1 MSQCPGRSTA
11 TAIAAS
17 TGISSAATTAL
28 LLGSLLSFAS
38 PSPAQQPS
46 QTPSAQPQGQPQDAP
61 QTQTCYKDEAGRIVT
76 RRRPGYVEVP
86 CPPRGSRNVQPG
98 VGAPTGPPAQGG
110 TGTTAGESLTQEVAP
125 TVVSPVPRPAMQ
137 DFPQSVA
144 VPDRWRIVDAL
155 GYPRNYFDPYNQN
168 TLKADKPVFGGNWFF
183 DLGLLSDTVY
193 QAQNVVTP
201 VGSVSTVNAG
211 SNDVFGGERQQVF
224 AQSAEVDLT
233 LFRGDTVF
241 KPPDYQ
247 FKVSGVFNYNYVKT
261 EDLSAINIDP
271 REGPTRSDNFTGL
284 QAAFAEM
291 RLREVSEKF
300 DFDSIRVGIQP
311 FSTDFRGFLFQ
322 DDQLGV
328 RLFGTRDNNLYQ
340 YNIAYF
346 RLIEKDT
353 NSGLND
359 IGAPLRKDDVF
370 VFNLFSQDTPVD
382 GFTSQVTV
390 VYNRDREG
398 DQIHFNTDGFI
409 VRPSQLGLE
418 RARDYDVV
426 YLGYNGDGHFGA
438 WNLTTSFYWALG
450 TDRQGT
456 FIAQN
461 ERVDA
466 QFFALELS
474 HDFDWV
480 RPRLSVLYGS
490 GDRNPYGK
498 DETGFDAIRDN
509 PQFAGADSS
518 YWIRQA
524 VPLVGGGGVS
534 LAGGNNILNN
544 LRSSQDEGQSNF
556 ANPGIALAGVGA
568 DFDLLTQLR
577 VSVNANSL
585 FFVDPEV
592 VAVARNQAFDQ
603 RYIGQDVDVSLIFR
617 PLDTQNIVL
626 RTSYAQL
633 FTGGA
638 SEALFPK
645 KNPAYFL
652 FNLILAY

>member
-11 TAIAAS
+11 TAFAAS
-17 TGISSAATTAL
+17 NGFSSAAISAF
-28 LLGSLLSFAS
+28 LLGGLLAS
-38 PSPAQQPS
+38 TPPAQAQAPAT
-46 QTPSAQPQGQPQDAP
+46 TPTPPP
-61 QTQTCYKDEAGRIVT
+61 TCYRDEAGRIVT

-86 CPPRGSRNVQPG
+86 CPPPGTRVTQPG
-98 VGAPTGPPAQGG
+98 VGPPQSQPSAGTSAAP
-110 TGTTAGESLTQEVAP
+110 GEPVTQEVEP

-137 DFPQSVA
+137 DYPQGVA

-155 GYPRNYFDPYNQN
+155 GYKNNYFDPYNRN
-168 TLKADKPVFGGNWFF
+168 VLKADKPVFGGDWFF
-183 DLGLLSDTVY
+183 DLGLISDTVY
-193 QAQNVVTP
+193 QVQNVVTP
-201 VGSVSTVNAG
+201 VGGPSTVNAG
-211 SNDVFGGERQQVF
+211 SNDIFGGTRQQAF
-224 AQSAEVDLT
+224 SQSATADLT
-233 LFRGDTVF
+233 LYRGDTVF

-247 FKVSGVFNYNYVKT
+247 IKVTPVFDYNYAKV
-261 EDLSAINIDP
+261 EDLSAIDIDP
-271 REGPTRSDNFTGL
+271 REGTTRSDHFTGL
-284 QAAFAEM
+284 QAAFGEM

-328 RLFGTRDNNLYQ
+328 RLFGTRDNNLFQ

-359 IGAPLRKDDVF
+359 IGVPLRKDDVF
-370 VFNLFSQDTPVD
+370 ALNLYSQDTPVD

-390 VYNRDREG
+390 VYNRDREA

-409 VRPSQLGLE
+409 VRPSALGLE
-418 RARDYDVV
+418 RGRDYDVV
-426 YLGYNGDGHFGA
+426 YLGYNGDGHFDR
-438 WNLTTSFYWALG
+438 WNVTTSFYWALG

-461 ERVDA
+461 ERINA

-474 HDFDWV
+474 RDFDWI
-480 RPRLSVLYGS
+480 RPRVSVLYGS
-490 GDRNPYGK
+490 ADRNPYGRT
-498 DETGFDAIRDN
+498 ETGFDAIRDN
-509 PQFAGADSS
+509 PQFAGSDSS

-524 VPLVGGGGVS
+524 VPLVGGGGVA

-556 ANPGIALAGVGA
+556 ANPGIGLAGLGV
-568 DFDLLTQLR
+568 DFDVLTQVR
-577 VSVNANSL
+577 VSLNANSL
-585 FFVDPEV
+585 FFIDPEV

-603 RYIGQDVDVSLIFR
+603 RYIGEDVDISLIIR
-617 PLDTQNIVL
+617 PLDTQNIVI

-638 SEALFPK
+638 SEALFPT
-645 KNPAYFL
+645 KNPGYFL
-652 FNLILAY
+652 FNIILAY

>member
-1 MSQCPGRSTA
+1 MSQRPGRLTA
-11 TAIAAS
+11 TAIMAS
-17 TGISSAATTAL
+17 TGIGSAATTAVL
-28 LLGSLLSFAS
+28 WGGLLSFAS
-38 PSPAQQPS
+38 PADAQQ
-46 QTPSAQPQGQPQDAP
+46 TPQATPQST
-61 QTQTCYKDEAGRIVT
+61 QTQTCYRDEAGRIVT
-76 RRRPGYVEVP
+76 RRRPGYEEVP
-86 CPPRGSRNVQPG
+86 CPAPGSRNVQPG
-98 VGAPTGPPAQGG
+98 VGPGPPAGQSGPTG
-110 TGTTAGESLTQEVAP
+110 TGTNSSGQVAAPEVTP
-125 TVVSPVPRPAMQ
+125 SVVSPVPRPAMQ

-155 GYPRNYFDPYNQN
+155 GYPKNYFDPYNQN

-183 DLGLLSDTVY
+183 DLGLISDTVY
-193 QAQNVVTP
+193 QSQNVVTP
-201 VGSVSTVNAG
+201 VGGVSTTNAG
-211 SNDVFGGERQQVF
+211 INGVFGGTRQQVF
-224 AQSAEVDLT
+224 SQSAEADLT
-233 LFRGDTVF
+233 LYRGDTVF

-247 FKVSGVFNYNYVKT
+247 FKITPVFNYNYLKT
-261 EDLSAINIDP
+261 EDLTAVNIDP
-271 REGPTRSDNFTGL
+271 RQGTNRSDHFLGL
-284 QAAFAEM
+284 QSAFGEM

-328 RLFGTRDNNLYQ
+328 RLFGTRNNNLYQ

-359 IGAPLRKDDVF
+359 IGVPLRKDDVF
-370 VFNLFSQDTPVD
+370 LFNLYSQDTPVQ

-390 VYNRDREG
+390 AYNRDREA
-398 DQIHFNTDGFI
+398 DQVHFNTDGFI
-409 VRPSQLGLE
+409 VRPAALGLE
-418 RARDYDVV
+418 RARNYDVI
-426 YLGYNGDGHFGA
+426 YLGYNGDGHFGS
-438 WNLTTSFYWALG
+438 WNVTTSFYWALG

-456 FIAQN
+456 FVAQN
-461 ERVDA
+461 ERIDA

-474 HDFDWV
+474 RDFDWI
-480 RPRLSVLYGS
+480 RPRLSFLYGS
-490 GDRNPYGK
+490 ADRNPYGK
-498 DETGFDAIRDN
+498 TETGFDAIRDN

-524 VPLVGGGGVS
+524 VPLVGGGGVA

-556 ANPGIALAGVGA
+556 ANPGITLAGIGA
-568 DFDLLTQLR
+568 DFDVLTQLR
-577 VSVNANSL
+577 VSFNANSL
-585 FFVDPEV
+585 FFVNPEI

-603 RYIGQDVDVSLIFR
+603 RYIGQDVDVSLIYR

-645 KNPAYFL
+645 KNPGYFL

>member
-1 MSQCPGRSTA
+1 MSQRPGRLTA
-11 TAIAAS
+11 AAITAS
-17 TGISSAATTAL
+17 YGISSAAITAL
-28 LLGSLLSFAS
+28 LLGSSLLVSAAAQAQAS
-38 PSPAQQPS
+38 
-46 QTPSAQPQGQPQDAP
+46 TPP
-61 QTQTCYKDEAGRIVT
+61 QTCYKDDLGRIVT

-86 CPPRGSRNVQPG
+86 CPAPGSPNVQPG
-98 VGAPTGPPAQGG
+98 TAPGQNRATPTAPTFIHPGEPA
-110 TGTTAGESLTQEVAP
+110 AEEVAP
-125 TVVSPVPRPAMQ
+125 TTVSPVPRPVMQ
-137 DFPQSVA
+137 DYPSIVA

-155 GYPRNYFDPYNQN
+155 GYPKNLFDPYNRN
-168 TLKADKPVFGGNWFF
+168 LLKADKPVYKDWFF
-183 DLGLLSDTVY
+183 DLGLISDSVY
-193 QAQNVVTP
+193 QIQNVVTP
-201 VGSVSTVNAG
+201 VGGPSTVRAG
-211 SNDVFGGERQQVF
+211 SNDVFGGTRQQVF
-224 AQSAEVDLT
+224 SQSAAAELT
-233 LFRGDTVF
+233 FYKGDTVF

-247 FKVSGVFNYNYVKT
+247 FKVTPVFDYNYAKL

-271 REGPTRSDNFTGL
+271 RQGTTRSDHFLGL

-291 RLREVSEKF
+291 RWREVSERF

-328 RLFGTRDNNLYQ
+328 RLFGTRNNNLYQ

-359 IGAPLRKDDVF
+359 LAQPLRKNDVLAL
-370 VFNLFSQDTPVD
+370 NLYSQDNPVE

-398 DQIHFNTDGFI
+398 DEIHFNSNGFI
-409 VRPSQLGLE
+409 VRPAQLGLE
-418 RARDYDVV
+418 RPRDFDVV

-438 WNLTTSFYWALG
+438 WNLTASLYYAIG
-450 TDRQGT
+450 VDRKGT
-456 FIAQN
+456 FVNQN
-461 ERVDA
+461 ERISA
-466 QFFALELS
+466 AFGALELS
-474 HDFDWV
+474 RDFDWI
-480 RPRLSVLYGS
+480 RPRLSLLYAT
-490 GDRNPYGK
+490 GDHNPYSK
-498 DETGFDAIRDN
+498 TETGFDAIRDN

-524 VPLVGGGGVS
+524 VPLVGGGGVN
-534 LAGGNNILNN
+534 LAGQNNVLNS

-556 ANPGIALAGVGA
+556 ANPGIGLIGVGG

-577 VSVNANSL
+577 MSINANSL
-585 FFVDPEV
+585 FFADPAV
-592 VAVARNQAFDQ
+592 IAVARNQAFTQ
-603 RYIGQDVDVSLIFR
+603 HYIGQDVSVSFIYR

-638 SEALFPK
+638 SAALFPT
-645 KNPAYFL
+645 KNPGYFL

>member
-11 TAIAAS
+11 KATTAS
-17 TGISSAATTAL
+17 TRIGSAATTVV
-28 LLGSLLSFAS
+28 LLGGLLSYAS
-38 PSPAQQPS
+38 VSEAQQTAPASGAQQP
-46 QTPSAQPQGQPQDAP
+46 PQA
-61 QTQTCYKDEAGRIVT
+61 QTCYRDEAGRIVT
-76 RRRPGYVEVP
+76 RRRPGYEEVP
-86 CPPRGSRNVQPG
+86 CPAPGTRIVQPG
-98 VGAPTGPPAQGG
+98 VGPPTTPPAPGG
-110 TGTTAGESLTQEVAP
+110 TGAVAPGQSLTPEVAP
-125 TVVSPVPRPAMQ
+125 SVISPVPRPAMQ
-137 DFPQSVA
+137 DFSQGVA

-155 GYPRNYFDPYNQN
+155 GYPKNYFDPYNQN

-183 DLGLLSDTVY
+183 DLGLISDTVY
-193 QAQNVVTP
+193 QVQNVVTP
-201 VGSVSTVNAG
+201 VAGVSTAQAG
-211 SNDVFGGERQQVF
+211 INGVFGGTRQQVF
-224 AQSAEVDLT
+224 QQNAEADLT
-233 LFRGDTVF
+233 LYRGDTVF

-247 FKVSGVFNYNYVKT
+247 FKITPVFNYNYLKT
-261 EDLSAINIDP
+261 EDLTAVNIDP
-271 REGPTRSDNFTGL
+271 RQGTNRSDNFLGL
-284 QAAFAEM
+284 QSAFGEM

-328 RLFGTRDNNLYQ
+328 RLFGTRNNNLYQ

-359 IGAPLRKDDVF
+359 IGVPLRKDDIF
-370 VFNLFSQDTPVD
+370 LFNLYSQDTPVD

-390 VYNRDREG
+390 AYNRDREG
-398 DQIHFNTDGFI
+398 DEVHFNTDGFI
-409 VRPSQLGLE
+409 VRPAALGLE
-418 RARDYDVV
+418 RARDFDVI
-426 YLGYNGDGHFGA
+426 YLGYNGDGHFGS
-438 WNLTTSFYWALG
+438 WNVTTSFYWAFG
-450 TDRQGT
+450 TDRQGV

-461 ERVDA
+461 ERIDA

-474 HDFDWV
+474 RDFDWI
-480 RPRLSVLYGS
+480 RPRLSFLYGS

-498 DETGFDAIRDN
+498 TETGFDAIRDN

-524 VPLVGGGGVS
+524 VPLVGGGGVA

-556 ANPGIALAGVGA
+556 ANPGITLAGIGA
-568 DFDLLTQLR
+568 DFDVLTQLR

-585 FFVDPEV
+585 FFVNPEII
-592 VAVARNQAFDQ
+592 AVARNQAFDQ
-603 RYIGQDVDVSLIFR
+603 RYIGQDVDVSLIYR

-645 KNPAYFL
+645 KNPGYFL

>member
-1 MSQCPGRSTA
+1 MSQRPGRSTA
-11 TAIAAS
+11 AAFAAS
-17 TGISSAATTAL
+17 TTISSAASTAL
-28 LLGSLLSFAS
+28 LLGGLLSFAG
-38 PSPAQQPS
+38 PS
-46 QTPSAQPQGQPQDAP
+46 QAQTPPAQPQSQSESPP
-61 QTQTCYKDEAGRIVT
+61 QTCYKDEAGRIVT

-86 CPPRGSRNVQPG
+86 CPPKGSRNVQPG
-98 VGAPTGPPAQGG
+98 VGAPTGQPAQGG
-110 TGTTAGESLTQEVAP
+110 TATGTPGETVTAEVAP
-125 TVVSPVPRPAMQ
+125 SVVSPVPRPAMQ
-137 DFPQSVA
+137 DFAQSVA

-155 GYPRNYFDPYNQN
+155 GYPHNYFDPYNQN

-183 DLGLLSDTVY
+183 DLGLTSDTVY
-193 QAQNVVTP
+193 QIQNVVTP
-201 VGSVSTVNAG
+201 ISSVSVANAG
-211 SNDVFGGERQQVF
+211 TNGVFAGTRQQV
-224 AQSAEVDLT
+224 ASQSAEADFT
-233 LFRGDTVF
+233 LYRGDTVF

-247 FKVSGVFNYNYVKT
+247 FKVSGVFNYNYLQTDNVGVV
-261 EDLSAINIDP
+261 NIDP
-271 REGPTRSDNFTGL
+271 REGTNRSDHFTGL

-328 RLFGTRDNNLYQ
+328 RLFGTRNNNLYQ

-370 VFNLFSQDTPVD
+370 VLNLFSQDNPVE

-480 RPRLSVLYGS
+480 RPRLSLLYGS
-490 GDRNPYGK
+490 GDRNPYGRT
-498 DETGFDAIRDN
+498 ESGFDAIRDN

-534 LAGGNNILNN
+534 IAGGNNILNN

-556 ANPGIALAGVGA
+556 ANPGITLAGLGV
-568 DFDLLTQLR
+568 DLDLLTQLR
-577 VSVNANSL
+577 LSINANSL
-585 FFVDPEV
+585 FFVDPEI

-603 RYIGQDVDVSLIFR
+603 RYIGEDADISLIYR

-645 KNPAYFL
+645 KNPGYFL
-652 FNLILAY
+652 FNLILTY

>member
-11 TAIAAS
+11 VAIAAS
-17 TGISSAATTAL
+17 TGTSSAATTAL
-28 LLGSLLSFAS
+28 VLASLLSYAS
-38 PSPAQQPS
+38 PSQAQQPAP
-46 QTPSAQPQGQPQDAP
+46 TPSTQP
-61 QTQTCYKDEAGRIVT
+61 QTCYKDEAGRIVT

-86 CPPRGSRNVQPG
+86 CPPPGTRVVQPG
-98 VGAPTGPPAQGG
+98 VGAPSGQPAQTGPGASAP
-110 TGTTAGESLTQEVAP
+110 GETVAAEVTP

-155 GYPRNYFDPYNQN
+155 GYPQNYFDPYNRN
-168 TLKADKPVFGGNWFF
+168 VLKADKPVFGSGNWFF
-183 DLGLLSDTVY
+183 DLGLVSDTVY

-211 SNDVFGGERQQVF
+211 SNDVFGGSRQQVF
-224 AQSAEVDLT
+224 SQSATVDLT
-233 LFRGDTVF
+233 LYRGDTVF
-241 KPPDYQ
+241 KPPDFQ
-247 FKVSGVFNYNYVKT
+247 FKITPVFDYNYVKT

-271 REGPTRSDNFTGL
+271 REGSDRSDNFTGL

-300 DFDSIRVGIQP
+300 DFDSIRIGIQP

-328 RLFGTRDNNLYQ
+328 RLFGTRDNNLFQ

-359 IGAPLRKDDVF
+359 IGVPLRKDDVLA
-370 VFNLFSQDTPVD
+370 FNLFSQDTPVD
-382 GFTSQVTV
+382 GFTSQVTL

-409 VRPSQLGLE
+409 VRPSALGLE

-426 YLGYNGDGHFGA
+426 YLGYNGDGHFGP
-438 WNLTTSFYWALG
+438 WNVTTSFYWALG

-474 HDFDWV
+474 HDFDWI
-480 RPRLSVLYGS
+480 RPRVSLLYGS

-498 DETGFDAIRDN
+498 TESGFDAIRDN

-524 VPLVGGGGVS
+524 VPLVGGGGVA

-556 ANPGIALAGVGA
+556 ANPGIALAGLGV
-568 DFDLLTQLR
+568 DLDLLTQVRL
-577 VSVNANSL
+577 SVNANSL

-603 RYIGQDVDVSLIFR
+603 RYIGEDVDVSFIVR
-617 PLDTQNIVL
+617 PFDTQNIVL

-638 SEALFPK
+638 SESLFPTR
-645 KNPAYFL
+645 NPGYFL
-652 FNLILAY
+652 FNLILTY